1 MGFESLLPS
10 RSHRPSETVAFLSS
24 KRLRAIPPYRYGTQR
39 RVTRRS
45 FTSNR
50 FEPFPERA
58 FLVSVQWR
66 RDGWDAQSS
75 LNELAQL
82 AETAGLEVVGATV
95 QQLPHPHP
103 RHYVGPGKLA
113 EIAALRDALRYTVVL
128 ADDELTPSQ
137 LRHLEDALQV
147 KVLDRTALILDI
159 FAQRAQTREG
169 RLQVELAQLEYRL
182 PRLTR
187 MWTHLSRQAVGGVG
201 LRGPGETQLEID
213 RRRARERIAWIRRQ
227 LEDVRR
233 HRERYRQRRR
243 QQRMPI
249 VSLVGYTNAG
259 KSTLLNALTGASVLA
274 EDRLFATLDPTTRR
288 LTLPNGRTV
297 LLTDTVGFIH
307 KLPTT
312 LVAAFRATLEEIL
325 DAHLL
330 LHVVDITHP
339 KAAEQAATVER
350 VLREL
355 GADHYPRLVVLNKID
370 LLAPDADPAELA
382 GELGVPRSAILVSA
396 RTGQGL
402 DQLRERIAEILEETE
417 SLTRACLLVPYR
429 DQAILSLIEERG
441 MIHERRYEAT
451 GILVDASIPFSLRPR
466 IERYLL
472 STVDRAAEES
482 WDEFPAQRRIRLPR

>member
-1 MGFESLLPS
+1 MGRRKATSLLSQSP
-10 RSHRPSETVAFLSS
+10 ETG
-24 KRLRAIPPYRYGTQR
+24 RAL
-39 RVTRRS
+39 
-45 FTSNR
+45 
-50 FEPFPERA
+50 
-58 FLVSVQWR
+58 LVCVHWR
-66 RDGWDAQSS
+66 RDGWDPQSS
-75 LNELAQL
+75 LAELAQL
-82 AETAGLEVVGATV
+82 AATAGLQVVGSVV
-95 QQLPHPHP
+95 QHLPHPHP

-113 EIAALRDALRYTVVL
+113 EIANLRDRLGYTVLL
-128 ADDELTPSQ
+128 ADDELSPAQ

-159 FAQRAQTREG
+159 FARRAQTREG

-243 QQRMPI
+243 QQRLPV

-274 EDRLFATLDPTTRR
+274 EDKLFATLDPTTRR
-288 LTLPNGRTV
+288 LELPDGQV
-297 LLTDTVGFIH
+297 ALLTDTVGFIH
-307 KLPTT
+307 KLPTS

-339 KAAEQAATVER
+339 KAAEQAITVRR

-355 GADHYPRLVVLNKID
+355 GADRFPTITVLNKID
-370 LLAPDADPAELA
+370 LLAPDLVPEITAR
-382 GELGVPRSAILVSA
+382 ELGLPPNAILVSA

-402 DQLRERIAEILEETE
+402 AHLRQRIAEAL
-417 SLTRACLLVPYR
+417 RAVAQPVSVQLLVPYR
-429 DQAILSLIEERG
+429 EQAVLTLIEERG
-441 MIHERRYEAT
+441 TIEEQRYQAE
-451 GILVDASIPFSLRPR
+451 GILVEARIPSSL
-466 IERYLL
+466 
-472 STVDRAAEES
+472 
-482 WDEFPAQRRIRLPR
+482 LPRVEHYVRSAPDNA

>member
-1 MGFESLLPS
+1 VS
-10 RSHRPSETVAFLSS
+10 
-24 KRLRAIPPYRYGTQR
+24 
-39 RVTRRS
+39 RRS
-45 FTSNR
+45 TTNLVQTST
-50 FEPFPERA
+50 ETERA
-58 FLVSVQWR
+58 LLVCVHWR
-66 RDGWDAQSS
+66 RDGWEPEAS
-75 LNELAQL
+75 LSELAQL
-82 AETAGLEVVGATV
+82 AATAGLEVVGAIV
-95 QQLPHPHP
+95 QRLPHPDP

-113 EIAALRDALRYTVVL
+113 EIAALRPTLGFTVLL

-137 LRHLEDALQV
+137 LRHLEDALGV

-159 FAQRAQTREG
+159 FARRAQTHEG

-213 RRRARERIAWIRRQ
+213 RRRARERMAWIRRQ

-243 QQRMPI
+243 QQQLPV

-274 EDRLFATLDPTTRR
+274 EDKLFATLDPTTRR
-288 LTLPNGRTV
+288 LALPDGQVV

-307 KLPTT
+307 KLPTS

-339 KAAEQAATVER
+339 KAAEQAATVRR

-355 GADHYPRLVVLNKID
+355 GAEHYPTITVLNKID
-370 LLAPDADPAELA
+370 LLGSELSPEVVA
-382 GELGVPRSAILVSA
+382 RELGVPSDIVLVSA
-396 RTGQGL
+396 VTGQGL
-402 DQLRERIAEILEETE
+402 AQLRQRIAEVLRVVSRPIPV
-417 SLTRACLLVPYR
+417 RLLVPYR
-429 DQAILSLIEERG
+429 ARTVLTLIEERG
-441 MIHERRYEAT
+441 TIDERRYHPE
-451 GILVDASIPFSLRPR
+451 GILVDARIPVS
-466 IERYLL
+466 LL
-472 STVDRAAEES
+472 SRVEAY
-482 WDEFPAQRRIRLPR
+482 RLPDTPPAAK

>member
-1 MGFESLLPS
+1 MGRRKATSLLSQSP
-10 RSHRPSETVAFLSS
+10 ET
-24 KRLRAIPPYRYGTQR
+24 
-39 RVTRRS
+39 
-45 FTSNR
+45 
-50 FEPFPERA
+50 ERA
-58 FLVSVQWR
+58 LLVCVHWR
-66 RDGWDAQSS
+66 RDGWDPQSS
-75 LNELAQL
+75 LAELAQL
-82 AETAGLEVVGATV
+82 AATAGLQVVGSVV
-95 QQLPHPHP
+95 QHLPHPHP

-113 EIAALRDALRYTVVL
+113 EIANLRDRLGYTVLL
-128 ADDELTPSQ
+128 ADDELSPAQ

-159 FAQRAQTREG
+159 FARRAQTREG

-243 QQRMPI
+243 QQRLPV

-274 EDRLFATLDPTTRR
+274 EDKLFATLDPTTRR
-288 LTLPNGRTV
+288 LELPDGQV
-297 LLTDTVGFIH
+297 ALLTDTVGFIH
-307 KLPTT
+307 KLPTS

-339 KAAEQAATVER
+339 KAAEQAITVRR

-355 GADHYPRLVVLNKID
+355 GADRFPTITVLNKID
-370 LLAPDADPAELA
+370 LLAPDLVPDITAR
-382 GELGVPRSAILVSA
+382 ELGLPPNAILVSA

-402 DQLRERIAEILEETE
+402 AHLRQRIAEAL
-417 SLTRACLLVPYR
+417 RAVAQPVSVQLLVPYR
-429 DQAILSLIEERG
+429 EQAVLTLIEERG
-441 MIHERRYEAT
+441 TIEEQRYQAE
-451 GILVDASIPFSLRPR
+451 GILVEARIPSSL
-466 IERYLL
+466 
-472 STVDRAAEES
+472 
-482 WDEFPAQRRIRLPR
+482 LPRVEHYVRSAPDNA

>member
-1 MGFESLLPS
+1 VGRRKATSLLSQSP
-10 RSHRPSETVAFLSS
+10 ETG
-24 KRLRAIPPYRYGTQR
+24 RAL
-39 RVTRRS
+39 
-45 FTSNR
+45 
-50 FEPFPERA
+50 
-58 FLVSVQWR
+58 LVCVHWR
-66 RDGWDAQSS
+66 RDGWDPQSS
-75 LNELAQL
+75 LAELAQL
-82 AETAGLEVVGATV
+82 AATAGLQVVGSVV
-95 QQLPHPHP
+95 QHLPHPHP

-113 EIAALRDALRYTVVL
+113 EIANLRDRLGYTVLL
-128 ADDELTPSQ
+128 ADDELSPAQ

-159 FAQRAQTREG
+159 FARRAQTREG

-243 QQRMPI
+243 QQRLPV

-274 EDRLFATLDPTTRR
+274 EDKLFATLDPTTRR
-288 LTLPNGRTV
+288 LELPDGQV
-297 LLTDTVGFIH
+297 ALLTDTVGFIH
-307 KLPTT
+307 KLPTS

-339 KAAEQAATVER
+339 KAAEQAITVRR

-355 GADHYPRLVVLNKID
+355 GADRFPTITVLNKID
-370 LLAPDADPAELA
+370 LLAPDLVPEITAR
-382 GELGVPRSAILVSA
+382 ELGLPPNAILVSA

-402 DQLRERIAEILEETE
+402 AHLRQRIAEAL
-417 SLTRACLLVPYR
+417 RAVAQPVSVQLLVPYR
-429 DQAILSLIEERG
+429 EQAVLTLIEERG
-441 MIHERRYEAT
+441 TIEEQRYQAE
-451 GILVDASIPFSLRPR
+451 GILVEARIPSSL
-466 IERYLL
+466 
-472 STVDRAAEES
+472 
-482 WDEFPAQRRIRLPR
+482 LPRVEHYVRSAPDNA

>member
-1 MGFESLLPS
+1 MGRRKATSLLSQSP
-10 RSHRPSETVAFLSS
+10 ET
-24 KRLRAIPPYRYGTQR
+24 
-39 RVTRRS
+39 
-45 FTSNR
+45 
-50 FEPFPERA
+50 ERA
-58 FLVSVQWR
+58 LLVCVHWR
-66 RDGWDAQSS
+66 RDGWDPQSS
-75 LNELAQL
+75 LAELAQL
-82 AETAGLEVVGATV
+82 AATAGLQVVGSVV
-95 QQLPHPHP
+95 QHLPHPHP

-113 EIAALRDALRYTVVL
+113 EIANLRDRLGYTVLL
-128 ADDELTPSQ
+128 ADDELSPAQ

-159 FAQRAQTREG
+159 FARRAQTREG

-243 QQRMPI
+243 QQRLPV

-274 EDRLFATLDPTTRR
+274 EDKLFATLDPTTRR
-288 LTLPNGRTV
+288 LELPDGQV
-297 LLTDTVGFIH
+297 ALLTDTVGFIH
-307 KLPTT
+307 KLPTS

-339 KAAEQAATVER
+339 KAAEQAITVGR

-355 GADHYPRLVVLNKID
+355 GADRFPTITVLNKID
-370 LLAPDADPAELA
+370 LLAPDLVPEITAR
-382 GELGVPRSAILVSA
+382 ELGLPPNAILVSA

-402 DQLRERIAEILEETE
+402 AHLRQRIAEAL
-417 SLTRACLLVPYR
+417 RAVAQPVSVQLLVPYR
-429 DQAILSLIEERG
+429 EQAVLTLIEERG
-441 MIHERRYEAT
+441 TIEEQRYQAE
-451 GILVDASIPFSLRPR
+451 GILVEARIPSSL
-466 IERYLL
+466 
-472 STVDRAAEES
+472 
-482 WDEFPAQRRIRLPR
+482 LPRVEHYVRSAPDNA

>member
-1 MGFESLLPS
+1 MGRRKVTSLLSQSP
-10 RSHRPSETVAFLSS
+10 ET
-24 KRLRAIPPYRYGTQR
+24 
-39 RVTRRS
+39 
-45 FTSNR
+45 
-50 FEPFPERA
+50 ERA
-58 FLVSVQWR
+58 LLVCVHWR
-66 RDGWDAQSS
+66 RDGWDPQSS
-75 LNELAQL
+75 LAELAQL
-82 AETAGLEVVGATV
+82 AATAGLQVVGSVV
-95 QQLPHPHP
+95 QHLPHPHP

-113 EIAALRDALRYTVVL
+113 EIADLRDRLGYTVLL
-128 ADDELTPSQ
+128 ADDELSPAQ

-159 FAQRAQTREG
+159 FARRAQTREG

-243 QQRMPI
+243 QQRLPV

-274 EDRLFATLDPTTRR
+274 EDKLFATLDPTTRR
-288 LTLPNGRTV
+288 LELPDGQV
-297 LLTDTVGFIH
+297 ALLTDTVGFIH
-307 KLPTT
+307 KLPTS

-339 KAAEQAATVER
+339 KAAEQAITVRR

-355 GADHYPRLVVLNKID
+355 GADRFPTITVLNKID
-370 LLAPDADPAELA
+370 LLAPDLVPEITAR
-382 GELGVPRSAILVSA
+382 ELGLPPNAILVSA

-402 DQLRERIAEILEETE
+402 AHLRQRIAEAL
-417 SLTRACLLVPYR
+417 RAVAQPVSVQLLVPYR
-429 DQAILSLIEERG
+429 EQAVLTLIEERG
-441 MIHERRYEAT
+441 TIEEQRYQAE
-451 GILVDASIPFSLRPR
+451 GILVEARIPSSL
-466 IERYLL
+466 
-472 STVDRAAEES
+472 
-482 WDEFPAQRRIRLPR
+482 LPRVEQYVRSAPDNA